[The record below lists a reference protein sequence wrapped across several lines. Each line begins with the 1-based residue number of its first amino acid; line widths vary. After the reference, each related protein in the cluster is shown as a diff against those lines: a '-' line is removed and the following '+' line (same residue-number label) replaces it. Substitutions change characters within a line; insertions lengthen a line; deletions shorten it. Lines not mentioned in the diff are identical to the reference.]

1 VPYTVPVTATRA
13 RVRDRGVPGGD
24 MPWATRSMDAALK
37 TLALMSIPVSP
48 VRREGDD
55 REDNRPLGVK

>member
-1 VPYTVPVTATRA
+1 VPYTARVTATRA
-13 RVRDRGVPGGD
+13 RIRDGEFLAGYAPGNQVDG
-24 MPWATRSMDAALK
+24 RRIK

-55 REDNRPLGVK
+55 REDNHPLGVK

>member
-1 VPYTVPVTATRA
+1 
-13 RVRDRGVPGGD
+13 
-24 MPWATRSMDAALK
+24 MDAALK

>member
-1 VPYTVPVTATRA
+1 M
-13 RVRDRGVPGGD
+13 D
-24 MPWATRSMDAALK
+24 DAALK
-37 TLALMSIPVSP
+37 ALALMSIPVSP